1 MNRSKFKALVH
12 YVIAKSDSS
21 RLGSIRL
28 NKILW
33 FVDTLTYRA
42 EGESVTGGAYVKRQ
56 FGPVPKH
63 ILSMLGELEHENAIV
78 IRERDRFGY
87 VMKDYVALTDPDV
100 SSLSA
105 KELAL
110 ADELSDL
117 ICNAHTAESI
127 SELSHDQIWDAANI
141 GEEIPMWAALASRP
155 GQMTKEVA
163 EWADTVISRYEK
175 QQAA

>member
-33 FVDTLTYRA
+33 YVDTLTYRA
-42 EGESVTGGAYVKRQ
+42 GGESVTGGAYVKRQ

-63 ILSMLGELEHENAIV
+63 ILSMLGELEHEDSIV
-78 IRERDRFGY
+78 IRERERFGY
-87 VMKDYVALTDPDV
+87 PMKDYVALTDPDT

-105 KELAL
+105 KEIAL
-110 ADELSDL
+110 VDEISDL
-117 ICNAHTAESI
+117 ICNSHTAESI
-127 SELSHDQIWDAANI
+127 SELSHDQIWEAANI
-141 GEEIPMWAALASRP
+141 GEEIPMSAVLASTP
-155 GQMTKEVA
+155 GEITQDVLN
-163 EWADTVISRYEK
+163 WGDTIITRYEA
-175 QQAA
+175 QAA